1 MYSHKLY
8 VNSLKVI
15 LKVYTTNEEHL
26 TNNSMVFRFSLFCAP
41 NSVKMIFSNQII
53 GVLINFGRPCKGCGN
68 WPKIATFENLTNQK
82 IKIQVK

>member
-15 LKVYTTNEEHL
+15 FKVYTTNEENL

-53 GVLINFGRPCKGCGN
+53 GVLINFRDRVKVA
-68 WPKIATFENLTNQK
+68 ATGQK
-82 IKIQVK
+82 SQRLKT

>member
-53 GVLINFGRPCKGCGN
+53 GVLINFRDRVKVA
-68 WPKIATFENLTNQK
+68 ATGQK
-82 IKIQVK
+82 SQRLKT

>member
-15 LKVYTTNEEHL
+15 FKVYTTNEENL

-53 GVLINFGRPCKGCGN
+53 GVLINFRDRVKVA
-68 WPKIATFENLTNQK
+68 ATGQK
-82 IKIQVK
+82 LQRLKT